1 VVPSSL
7 VLAGPLQSN
16 GWPGR
21 LLVFWIAAAVL
32 LGWAAQR
39 RTVAHTTSPVQYG
52 CWILILGLACAIAAS
67 WLRPLTAAESAGV
80 VRFALVMV
88 PLAVLALGLA
98 DLADRRTAEL
108 LLAGL
113 VAGATL
119 SALVACAQFI
129 HPFTWEDVLRLPG
142 FVPRAMEGPDD
153 RGGFLR
159 VMGASRHPIEF
170 GVITGAAVPL
180 AMHFARFGK
189 TPRVRQASTASA
201 LVLLASIPMSVS
213 RSGILVVLVAI
224 GVYAVTLSVRQ
235 RVTALVLGIAGLALY
250 RAAVPGLLGAVVG
263 IFRQSSDDT
272 SVDSRTRS
280 WTVVAEFF
288 EASPWLG
295 HGLGTFRPEEY
306 IYLDN
311 QYLMSLVEGGLV
323 LLVTT
328 VIVIL
333 LSLASTR
340 GAKARARNAT
350 DVSLSQAVQ
359 AAVAAI
365 AVSGAFFDL
374 FSFAQVTVMFFVLL
388 GVSGALWHDAVLHG
402 RVIPSALER
411 AGLPDPRTG
420 PLAPERH

>member
-1 VVPSSL
+1 
-7 VLAGPLQSN
+7 
-16 GWPGR
+16 
-21 LLVFWIAAAVL
+21 
-32 LGWAAQR
+32 
-39 RTVAHTTSPVQYG
+39 
-52 CWILILGLACAIAAS
+52 
-67 WLRPLTAAESAGV
+67 
-80 VRFALVMV
+80 
-88 PLAVLALGLA
+88 
-98 DLADRRTAEL
+98 
-108 LLAGL
+108 
-113 VAGATL
+113 
-119 SALVACAQFI
+119 
-129 HPFTWEDVLRLPG
+129 
-142 FVPRAMEGPDD
+142 
-153 RGGFLR
+153 
-159 VMGASRHPIEF
+159 
-170 GVITGAAVPL
+170 
-180 AMHFARFGK
+180 MHFARFGK